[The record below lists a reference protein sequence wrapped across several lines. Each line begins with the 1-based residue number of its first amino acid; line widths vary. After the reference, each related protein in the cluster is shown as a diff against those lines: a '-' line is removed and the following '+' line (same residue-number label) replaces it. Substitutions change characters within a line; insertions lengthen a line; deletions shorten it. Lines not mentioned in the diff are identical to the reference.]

1 MMTPRAVFGM
11 MALASALALGAPL
24 AAPAGPFSAIKLV
37 NDRAI
42 TQFEFDQRKLFMQLL
57 RQPGD
62 INELAMQTLVDDRLR
77 LSAAD
82 QAGIKLSNQQIQAGM
97 EEFASRANLD
107 VAKFIEIIGQ
117 AGVQPQTFR
126 DFVEAGLVWR
136 EVVRGKY
143 QGSITVSD
151 VAVERAM
158 ASFAPVTSLM
168 LRLSEIEIPATGA
181 TRGEALKK
189 AASLRLQ
196 LVAGGD
202 FAALARAN
210 SAAAS
215 AGRGGALD
223 WQKLSD
229 LPKDAGLAVRSLK
242 VGQLSPVVV
251 LDDKALVYRV
261 EEIKQEVV
269 TPKTAV
275 VEYAELLVPDDG
287 KTVATVRANVDSCND
302 LYAFAKGLPADRLTR
317 QTVAVS
323 KLPKSLAG
331 TLAMLD
337 AGESSAAMTR
347 GGYRVFLMLCRRGPA
362 ENEMPTLD
370 EMRLQLINQRLGT
383 MADIY
388 LAELKSEAIIR
399 TP

>member
-1 MMTPRAVFGM
+1 MTPRAVFGM
-11 MALASALALGAPL
+11 MALASALALGTPL
-24 AAPAGPFSAIKLV
+24 AAPAGPFSAITLV

-62 INELAMQTLVDDRLR
+62 INELAMQTLIDDRLR
-77 LSAAD
+77 LTAAD

-107 VAKFIEIIGQ
+107 VAQFIEIIGQ

-158 ASFAPVTSLM
+158 ASFAPATSLM

-196 LVAGGD
+196 LVAGAD

-229 LPKDAGLAVRSLK
+229 LPKDAGLAVRSLQ

-287 KTVATVRANVDSCND
+287 KTVATVRANVDTCND

-317 QTVAVS
+317 QTVSVS
-323 KLPKSLAG
+323 NLPKSLAG